1 MPAPRKL
8 HDKYF
13 KQAKAEGYLA
23 RSAFKLKEINER
35 IKLLHRGDRILD
47 LGCAPGSW
55 LQVASEVAGPKG
67 LIVGIDLLDTDPRAL
82 DWGPAKVIA
91 EKGDA
96 FDPGN
101 APRWLMH
108 IRTPEDPGRLFDAVM
123 SDMAPNTS
131 GHGDDLVSARYC
143 SQILDVLPAVLRPG
157 GNATMKIFEG
167 AETQNVLRKAQRL
180 FVKAR
185 LFKPEACRDV
195 SRETYI
201 VAQSFSPPDA
211 PEAAPRRAGPPAP
224 RPGW

>member
-8 HDKYF
+8 HDKFF

-23 RSAFKLKEINER
+23 RSAYKLKEINDR
-35 IKLLHRGDRILD
+35 IKLLHSGDAVLD

-55 LQVASEVAGPKG
+55 MQVASEITGSRGVV
-67 LIVGIDLLDTDPRAL
+67 VGIDLLDTDERAL
-82 DWGPAKVIA
+82 AWGPARKIA

-96 FDPGN
+96 FNPGN
-101 APRWLMH
+101 AARWLFH
-108 IRTPEDPGRLFDAVM
+108 IRSPQAPARLFDVVM

-143 SQILDVLPAVLRPG
+143 SQIVDLLPSVLRENG
-157 GNATMKIFEG
+157 SCTMKIFEG
-167 AETQNVLRKAQRL
+167 AETQNVLRRVQKC

-185 LFKPEACRDV
+185 LFKPDACRDV

-201 VAQSFSPPDA
+201 VAQHYRPPTPAASSA
-211 PEAAPRRAGPPAP
+211 PKAGPPAP
-224 RPGW
+224 KPGW